1 MSETYQR
8 LAQDLCTTD
17 DVHGVAL
24 PTDKGQLKAWVSL
37 LPRANPKE
45 TASMLYS
52 GLVKSRAVK
61 MSGSARYSLLEEL
74 REAAI
79 DSIAWLERQFVGG
92 TLPLAKDRYAFAQLA
107 INLQIVLA
115 DSYRLASF
123 EICAPA
129 GAIPM
134 FKTSQINA
142 ALARSQW
149 HYLQALH
156 LNWKLYRS
164 CPKGVWLS
172 MHRVYQFAK
181 HINLE
186 GKDVEDPIL
195 SKLVQIEHIYNE
207 ASLASLMNPLAFPQ
221 TGQESL
227 KTLAASFAPHC
238 SIGSHSVTEKSVKLP
253 IDADLPVNSELP
265 ENEVLF
271 FTFSALLK
279 DIETLSYDNKDEN
292 FNVSIT
298 KGQYLSMPV
307 AVLLKV
313 KRSLGIALDRGH
325 IRQFEPY
332 PIETIVGFNNLHFF
346 VAGQIDFNDYVQQ
359 LSQMSGHGLNM
370 SADWMNINADTSSHI
385 TMPAAALDHSL
396 GGYCIHWPIHPS
408 LRVRIGEVI
417 GLNIQSPDAVPDWM
431 VAVIRWLRYEQDG
444 TVVAGLELISRRC
457 HSVALR
463 IYQNK
468 QPGSLMRGLELEPL
482 EDNLPRRFLMSGRL
496 DGVQQQVEVLYSYEP
511 YRFGTSRVSEKF
523 DSQGISLASNMDYSL
538 LPVL

>member
-1 MSETYQR
+1 MSVTYQR

-17 DVHGVAL
+17 EVQGVAL
-24 PTDKGQLKAWVSL
+24 PADKGQLKAWVSL

-45 TASMLYS
+45 TASMVYS

-61 MSGSARYSLLEEL
+61 MSSSTRFSLLEEL
-74 REAAI
+74 REVAI

-92 TLPLAKDRYAFAQLA
+92 TLPLAKDRYALAQLA

-115 DSYRLASF
+115 DSYRLASY

-149 HYLQALH
+149 HYLQSLH

-164 CPKGVWLS
+164 CPKGIWLS

-181 HINLE
+181 QINLE
-186 GKDVEDPIL
+186 GKDVEDPLL

-207 ASLASLMNPLAFPQ
+207 ASLASLMNPLSFPQ
-221 TGQESL
+221 AGQESL

-238 SIGSHSVTEKSVKLP
+238 SIGSHALTEKSVKLP
-253 IDADLPVNSELP
+253 VDADLPVNADLP
-265 ENEVLF
+265 DNEVLY
-271 FTFSALLK
+271 FTFTALLK
-279 DIETLSYDNKDEN
+279 DIETLSYNNRDEN
-292 FNVSIT
+292 FNISIT

-307 AVLLKV
+307 PILLKV
-313 KRSLGIALDRGH
+313 KRSLGVALDRSH
-325 IRQFEPY
+325 ARQFEPY
-332 PIETIVGFNNLHFF
+332 PLQTIVGFNNLHYF

-370 SADWMNINADTSSHI
+370 SADWMNINADSSSHTTI
-385 TMPAAALDHSL
+385 PAVALDHSL
-396 GGYCIHWPIHPS
+396 GGYRIHWPIHSS

-417 GLNIQSPDAVPDWM
+417 GLNIQSPEAVPDWM
-431 VAVIRWLRYEQDG
+431 VAVIRWLRYEHDG
-444 TVVAGLELISRRC
+444 TVIAGLELISRRC
-457 HSVALR
+457 HAVALR
-463 IYQNK
+463 IQQNK
-468 QPGSLMRGLELEPL
+468 IAGNLMRGLELESL
-482 EDNLPRRFLMSGRL
+482 EDALPRNFLMSGRL
-496 DGVQQQVEVLYSYEP
+496 EGQQQQVEVLYSYEP
-511 YRFGTSRVSEKF
+511 SRFGTARVSEKF
-523 DSQGISLASNMDYSL
+523 ESQGVSLASNMDYAL
-538 LPVL
+538 LPAL